1 MGYLNREDR
10 REIILQAAM
19 RVALDEG
26 LSAMTVRRI
35 ASVAGVAAGQ
45 VHHHF
50 ASTSELRSLAFI
62 RLIRVLLDTD
72 VVPTNASWRQRL
84 HSMLGSDD
92 SGFERYI
99 KLWREAQLMAMRDP
113 EIKGAYVLTMEMW
126 HEEAVKIIHAGLQ
139 DGEFMLTDSVE
150 NVAWRLIALVCGL
163 DGMHVLELDGMD
175 EAAFDRHIDRAI
187 ELELFGK
194 TAP

>member
-1 MGYLNREDR
+1 MNYLNREDR
-10 REIILQAAM
+10 RENILLAAM

-50 ASTSELRSLAFI
+50 ASTSELRALAFI
-62 RLIRVLLDTD
+62 RLIRVLLDTE
-72 VVPTNASWRQRL
+72 VVPEDASWRQRL

-92 SGFERYI
+92 RGFERYI

-126 HEEAVKIIHAGLQ
+126 HEEAVKIIHAGQ
-139 DGEFMLTDSVE
+139 QAGEFTLSDSVE

-163 DGMHVLELDGMD
+163 DGMHVLGLEGLDD
-175 EAAFDRHIDRAI
+175 EAFDRHIDRAI
-187 ELELFGK
+187 ELELYR
-194 TAP
+194 

>member
-1 MGYLNREDR
+1 MNYLNREDR
-10 REIILQAAM
+10 RENILLAAM

-50 ASTSELRSLAFI
+50 ASTSELRALAFI
-62 RLIRVLLDTD
+62 RLIRVLLDTE
-72 VVPTNASWRQRL
+72 VVPEDASWRQRL

-92 SGFERYI
+92 RGFERYI

-126 HEEAVKIIHAGLQ
+126 HEEAVKIIHAGQ
-139 DGEFMLTDSVE
+139 QAGEFTLSDSVE

-163 DGMHVLELDGMD
+163 DGMHVLGLEGLDD
-175 EAAFDRHIDRAI
+175 EAFDRHINRAI
-187 ELELFGK
+187 ELELNR
-194 TAP
+194 

>member
-1 MGYLNREDR
+1 MNYLNREDR
-10 REIILQAAM
+10 RENILLAAM

-50 ASTSELRSLAFI
+50 ASTSELRALAFI
-62 RLIRVLLDTD
+62 RLIRVLLDTE
-72 VVPTNASWRQRL
+72 VVPEDASWRQRL

-92 SGFERYI
+92 RGFERYI

-126 HEEAVKIIHAGLQ
+126 HEEAMKIIHAGQ
-139 DGEFMLTDSVE
+139 QAGEFTLSDSVE

-163 DGMHVLELDGMD
+163 DGMHVLGLEGLDD
-175 EAAFDRHIDRAI
+175 EAFDRHIDRAI
-187 ELELFGK
+187 ELELYR
-194 TAP
+194 

>member
-1 MGYLNREDR
+1 MNYLNREDR
-10 REIILQAAM
+10 RENILLAAM

-50 ASTSELRSLAFI
+50 ASTSELRALAFI
-62 RLIRVLLDTD
+62 RLIRVLLDTE
-72 VVPTNASWRQRL
+72 VVPEDDSWRQRL

-92 SGFERYI
+92 RGFERYI

-126 HEEAVKIIHAGLQ
+126 HEEAMKIIHAGQ
-139 DGEFMLTDSVE
+139 QAGEFTLSDSVE

-163 DGMHVLELDGMD
+163 DGMHVLGLEGLDD
-175 EAAFDRHIDRAI
+175 EAFDRHIDRAI
-187 ELELFGK
+187 ELELNR
-194 TAP
+194 

>member
-1 MGYLNREDR
+1 MNYLNREDR
-10 REIILQAAM
+10 RENILLAAM

-35 ASVAGVAAGQ
+35 SSVAGVAAGQ

-50 ASTSELRSLAFI
+50 ASTSELRALAFI
-62 RLIRVLLDTD
+62 RLIRVLLDTE
-72 VVPTNASWRQRL
+72 VVPEDASWRQRL

-92 SGFERYI
+92 RGFERYI

-126 HEEAVKIIHAGLQ
+126 HEEAVKIIHAGQ
-139 DGEFMLTDSVE
+139 QAGEFTLSDSVE

-163 DGMHVLELDGMD
+163 DGMHVLGLEGLDD
-175 EAAFDRHIDRAI
+175 EAFDRHIDRAI
-187 ELELFGK
+187 ELELYR
-194 TAP
+194 

>member
-1 MGYLNREDR
+1 MNYLNREDR
-10 REIILQAAM
+10 RENILLAAM

-50 ASTSELRSLAFI
+50 ASTSELRALAFI
-62 RLIRVLLDTD
+62 RLIRVLLDTE
-72 VVPTNASWRQRL
+72 VVPEDASWRQRL

-92 SGFERYI
+92 RGFERYI

-126 HEEAVKIIHAGLQ
+126 HEEAMKIIHAGQ
-139 DGEFMLTDSVE
+139 QAGEFTLSDSVE
-150 NVAWRLIALVCGL
+150 SVAWRLIALVCGL
-163 DGMHVLELDGMD
+163 DGMHVLGLEGLDD
-175 EAAFDRHIDRAI
+175 EAFDRHIDRAI
-187 ELELFGK
+187 ELELNR
-194 TAP
+194 

>member
-1 MGYLNREDR
+1 MNYLNREDR
-10 REIILQAAM
+10 RENILLAAM

-50 ASTSELRSLAFI
+50 ASTSELRALAFI
-62 RLIRVLLDTD
+62 RLIRVLLDTE
-72 VVPTNASWRQRL
+72 VVPEDASWRQRL

-92 SGFERYI
+92 RGFERYI

-126 HEEAVKIIHAGLQ
+126 HEEAMKIIHAGQ
-139 DGEFMLTDSVE
+139 QAGEFTLSDSVE

-163 DGMHVLELDGMD
+163 DGMHVLGLEGLDD
-175 EAAFDRHIDRAI
+175 EAFDRHIDRAI
-187 ELELFGK
+187 ELELNR
-194 TAP
+194 

>member
-1 MGYLNREDR
+1 MNYLNREDR
-10 REIILQAAM
+10 RENILLAAM

-50 ASTSELRSLAFI
+50 ASSSELRALAFI
-62 RLIRVLLDTD
+62 RLIRVLLDTE
-72 VVPTNASWRQRL
+72 VVPEDASWRQRL

-92 SGFERYI
+92 RGFERYI

-126 HEEAVKIIHAGLQ
+126 HEEAVKIIHAGQ
-139 DGEFMLTDSVE
+139 QAGEFTLSDSVE

-163 DGMHVLELDGMD
+163 DGMHVLGLEGLDD
-175 EAAFDRHIDRAI
+175 EAFDRHIDRAI
-187 ELELFGK
+187 ELELNR
-194 TAP
+194 

>member
-1 MGYLNREDR
+1 MNYLNREDR
-10 REIILQAAM
+10 RENILLAAM

-50 ASTSELRSLAFI
+50 ASTSELRALAFI
-62 RLIRVLLDTD
+62 RLIRVLLDTE
-72 VVPTNASWRQRL
+72 VVPEDASWRQRL

-92 SGFERYI
+92 RGFERYI

-126 HEEAVKIIHAGLQ
+126 HEEAVKIIHAGQ
-139 DGEFMLTDSVE
+139 QAGEFTLSDSVE

-163 DGMHVLELDGMD
+163 DGMHVLGLEGLDD
-175 EAAFDRHIDRAI
+175 EAFDRHIDRAI
-187 ELELFGK
+187 ELELNR
-194 TAP
+194 

>member
-1 MGYLNREDR
+1 MNYLNREDR
-10 REIILQAAM
+10 RENILLAAM

-50 ASTSELRSLAFI
+50 ASTSELRALAFI
-62 RLIRVLLDTD
+62 RLIRVLLDTE
-72 VVPTNASWRQRL
+72 VVPEDASWRQRL

-92 SGFERYI
+92 RGFERYI

-113 EIKGAYVLTMEMW
+113 EIKGAYVLTMDMW
-126 HEEAVKIIHAGLQ
+126 HEEAMKIIHAGQ
-139 DGEFMLTDSVE
+139 QAGEFTLSDSVE

-163 DGMHVLELDGMD
+163 DGMHVLGLEGLDD
-175 EAAFDRHIDRAI
+175 EAFDRHIDRAI
-187 ELELFGK
+187 ELELYR
-194 TAP
+194 

>member
-1 MGYLNREDR
+1 
-10 REIILQAAM
+10 M

-50 ASTSELRSLAFI
+50 ASTSELRALAFI
-62 RLIRVLLDTD
+62 RLIRVLLDTE
-72 VVPTNASWRQRL
+72 VVPEDASWRQRL

-92 SGFERYI
+92 RGFERYI

-126 HEEAVKIIHAGLQ
+126 HEEAVKIIYAGQ
-139 DGEFMLTDSVE
+139 QAGEFTLSDSVE

-163 DGMHVLELDGMD
+163 DGMHVLGLEGLDD
-175 EAAFDRHIDRAI
+175 EAFDRHIDRAI
-187 ELELFGK
+187 ELELYR
-194 TAP
+194 